1 MSASRERKNRQ
12 NLNET
17 GHVETK
23 AIDPKAE
30 AAKASRFS
38 RNVLLLICAF
48 LLLGVGLFAYNHME
62 QNKTNAANAE
72 ISATPAV
79 KINGTEYTVGDVAY
93 YFYTSYNTFVAQ
105 NSSYLSILGFDTTKS
120 MKEQY
125 MADGTTWFD
134 FFANGA
140 VSSLATTA
148 GIAAEAEAAGF
159 NVDERLDEEVAA
171 ALELA
176 DLSAKQYGYS
186 DSELYIKAAYG
197 PYVDEEVFARNVR
210 LSTYAQ
216 LYAGERNAA
225 LSFTDAE
232 LKAAYDE
239 DPALFDSVAMDYVL
253 FETDITADLT
263 EEEKEA
269 RIAESKA
276 KAEEILAHW
285 ARNFEAGAEELGGSY
300 DTTEYARYSEGD
312 EIAEWLFDESR
323 VAGDRVVLA
332 ADETTYAAIEFRSR
346 SLNEYHPVT
355 VRHILTAD
363 EESAQAVLDEY
374 LAGEQTEE
382 AFSAL
387 AILKSTDNSTA
398 NNGGLLTGLYKGYY
412 DESFE
417 GWCYDSARKAG
428 DVTVL
433 EAVNGWHVIYF
444 VETMDLPCWA
454 VEAEALLVSEDYQAW
469 YSAFNEKAVTEKLDG
484 LNLVVE

>member
-17 GHVETK
+17 GHVEPK

-176 DLSAKQYGYS
+176 DLSAKQ
-186 DSELYIKAAYG
+186 
-197 PYVDEEVFARNVR
+197 
-210 LSTYAQ
+210 
-216 LYAGERNAA
+216 
-225 LSFTDAE
+225 
-232 LKAAYDE
+232 
-239 DPALFDSVAMDYVL
+239 
-253 FETDITADLT
+253 
-263 EEEKEA
+263 
-269 RIAESKA
+269 
-276 KAEEILAHW
+276 
-285 ARNFEAGAEELGGSY
+285 
-300 DTTEYARYSEGD
+300 
-312 EIAEWLFDESR
+312 
-323 VAGDRVVLA
+323 
-332 ADETTYAAIEFRSR
+332 
-346 SLNEYHPVT
+346 
-355 VRHILTAD
+355 
-363 EESAQAVLDEY
+363 
-374 LAGEQTEE
+374 
-382 AFSAL
+382 
-387 AILKSTDNSTA
+387 
-398 NNGGLLTGLYKGYY
+398 
-412 DESFE
+412 
-417 GWCYDSARKAG
+417 
-428 DVTVL
+428 
-433 EAVNGWHVIYF
+433 
-444 VETMDLPCWA
+444 
-454 VEAEALLVSEDYQAW
+454 
-469 YSAFNEKAVTEKLDG
+469 
-484 LNLVVE
+484 